1 MTVVEEHGGNAESAV
16 RARWTQLA
24 ALGLVMI
31 GLAPF
36 LMLGAALLWGLDLGG
51 ELGFFVL
58 LIVVPWVAAFL
69 VWRFGTWAKIVA
81 IVIAL
86 ASLAM
91 LFWTAFGLAHPAS
104 FFDFVPGLLVVPGAI
119 IAIVASIAGMVA
131 HRRGHDVAGREGGER
146 RAIGVV
152 LAVIGVLAVVS
163 AVLTITSRSNVST
176 TNAAAQVDMKSF
188 EFDQTGYSVAGGA
201 TVAVKNEDPFAHTF
215 TIDALGI
222 DVDLGPG
229 DSVVVNIPAQAGTY
243 VVYCKLHTADPQSP
257 TSDDMASSFTVR

>member
-1 MTVVEEHGGNAESAV
+1 MTVVEDHQENSASAL

-51 ELGFFVL
+51 ELGFFVV
-58 LIVVPWVAAFL
+58 LIVVPWVTAFL

-81 IVIAL
+81 IVVAL

-119 IAIVASIAGMVA
+119 TTIVASIAGMVA
-131 HRRGHDVAGREGGER
+131 HRRGHDVAGRDGGER
-146 RAIGVV
+146 RAIGIV
-152 LAVIGVLAVVS
+152 LAVVGVLAVVS
-163 AVLTITSRSNVST
+163 AVLTISSRSTVT
-176 TNAAAQVDMKSF
+176 TTDAAAQVDLKSF
-188 EFDQTGYSVAGGA
+188 KFDQTSYSAPGGA

-222 DVDLGPG
+222 DVNLGPG

-243 VVYCKLHTADPQSP
+243 VVYCKLHTADPQNP
-257 TSDDMASSFTVR
+257 TSDDMASSFTVK